1 MSAEQRF
8 RDAFERLKAG
18 KPTIVSSHSEI
29 SQNNVAREAG
39 LDPSAL
45 KKSRFPH
52 LVAELQEWVRGNSS
66 TKSKRTLNSAR
77 ARARRR
83 TDREMIKDL
92 RQQRDQAAS
101 ALLSAD
107 LMIIQLQ
114 KEIQQLKSQLPKPAV
129 VPLRGG
135 FSRELRDE

>member
-8 RDAFERLKAG
+8 RDAFQRLIEGKAV
-18 KPTIVSSHSEI
+18 IVSRDCEM

-45 KKSRFPH
+45 KKSRFPQ
-52 LVAELQEWVRGNSS
+52 LVAELQEWIKN
-66 TKSKRTLNSAR
+66 NSAAKPKSSYNSAK

-83 TDREMIKDL
+83 TDRELIKAL
-92 RQQRDQAAS
+92 KQQRDQAAS

-107 LMIIQLQ
+107 LTILQLH
-114 KEIQQLKSQLPKPAV
+114 KEIQELRSKVPKSHIL
-129 VPLRGG
+129 PLRGG
-135 FSRELRDE
+135 FPQ

>member
-8 RDAFERLKAG
+8 RDAFKRLIEG
-18 KPTIVSSHSEI
+18 KPVIVSRGCEM

-45 KKSRFPH
+45 KKSRFPQ
-52 LVAELQEWVRGNSS
+52 LVAELQEWIKN
-66 TKSKRTLNSAR
+66 NSAAKPKSSLNTAK

-83 TDREMIKDL
+83 TDRELIKDL
-92 RQQRDQAAS
+92 KQQRDQAAS

-107 LMIIQLQ
+107 LTILQLH
-114 KEIQQLKSQLPKPAV
+114 KEIQELKSQIPKSHV
-129 VPLRGG
+129 LPLRGG
-135 FSRELRDE
+135 FPQ

>member
-8 RDAFERLKAG
+8 RDAFQRLMEG
-18 KPTIVSSHSEI
+18 KPVIVSRDCEV

-45 KKSRFPH
+45 KKSRFPQ
-52 LVAELQEWVRGNSS
+52 LIAELQEWIKNNSV
-66 TKSKRTLNSAR
+66 TKSNHSSNSVR

-83 TDREMIKDL
+83 TDRELIKDL
-92 RQQRDQAAS
+92 KLQRDQAAS

-107 LMIIQLQ
+107 LTILQLQ
-114 KEIQQLKSQLPKPAV
+114 NEINELKSKIPKSVV
-129 VPLRGG
+129 VPIQGG
-135 FSRELRDE
+135 FPQ